1 MYNRSVMPEDHGQ
14 VTRMTAR
21 QVQDG
26 FTLVELLVS
35 ITLIAIIGTTFLV
48 FFKSSIFNYLNLQ
61 KDATS
66 FTQLDSQATRVS
78 NVLRSATGIVSADA
92 NDLVVYAYFYPSDTY
107 VSLLHY
113 YVDSSSGT
121 KQLKADLTPMS
132 ANPPIGSPLTA
143 QERTFVVIDNLY
155 LPAGTNLFDYLSAA
169 GTTLGLPIT
178 DLQTI
183 KGIRVNLAA
192 QTSSGGNQAIDVQV
206 SLRNRKT
213 NL

>member
-1 MYNRSVMPEDHGQ
+1 MFSREVAPIVREQS
-14 VTRMTAR
+14 
-21 QVQDG
+21 G

-35 ITLIAIIGTTFLV
+35 IVLIAIIGTTFLV

-66 FTQLDSQATRVS
+66 FTQLDTQANRVS

-113 YVDSSSGT
+113 YVVSTNGVS
-121 KQLKADLTPMS
+121 QLKADLTPMS
-132 ANPPIGSPLTA
+132 ANPPIGTPLTA
-143 QERTFVVIDNLY
+143 QQRTFVVIDNLY
-155 LPAGTNLFDYLSAA
+155 LPSGTNMFDYLSASGA
-169 GTTLGLPIT
+169 TLGLPIT

-192 QTSSGGNQAIDVQV
+192 QTASGGNQVIDVQV

>member
-1 MYNRSVMPEDHGQ
+1 MFSHNATSNTTQSQE
-14 VTRMTAR
+14 
-21 QVQDG
+21 G

-35 ITLIAIIGTTFLV
+35 IVLIAIIGTTFLV

-66 FTQLDSQATRVS
+66 FTQLDSQANRVS
-78 NVLRSATGIVSADA
+78 NVLRSATDIVSADA

-113 YVDSSSGT
+113 YVVSSGGVE
-121 KQLKADLTPMS
+121 QLKADLTPMS
-132 ANPPIGSPLTA
+132 ANPPIGAPLTA

-155 LPAGTNLFDYLSAA
+155 LPSGTNMFDYLSSSGAV
-169 GTTLGLPIT
+169 LGLPIT

-192 QTSSGGNQAIDVQV
+192 QTASGGNQAIDVQV